1 MSKQNLMYVRAEV
14 SGRNGTD
21 LMRQIAIPTFL
32 LKISASSVNLKGKV
46 VAGHVFWHNGNSSW
60 DASRCL
66 LCFKEETE
74 LEMMICDERTSIFK
88 QDLREVFISLSHVV
102 RSILN
107 FDNVKAQLPQQL
119 KNDASNLPLK
129 ENLQC
134 NLKNFV
140 AFAAEETKM
149 AV

>member
-1 MSKQNLMYVRAEV
+1 MLAYGAHQ
-14 SGRNGTD
+14 
-21 LMRQIAIPTFL
+21 
-32 LKISASSVNLKGKV
+32 
-46 VAGHVFWHNGNSSW
+46 
-60 DASRCL
+60 
-66 LCFKEETE
+66 
-74 LEMMICDERTSIFK
+74 
-88 QDLREVFISLSHVV
+88 VFISLSHVV